1 MQEWQLPT
9 KSNRVSVLF
18 SLCIA
23 YLIRARQSNC
33 KKVKFGSLAFRAALN
48 LPCYFLP
55 HKEGTKTE

>member
-33 KKVKFGSLAFRAALN
+33 KKVKFGSLHLG
-48 LPCYFLP
+48 L
-55 HKEGTKTE
+55 H